1 MPGRGRER
9 LGTAP
14 AGRIIPMEPLTLLAV
29 SFRAW
34 TAAFVQRVPLFIAS
48 VLALALFV
56 LFARL
61 ARRLAA
67 RALRHHDPTLVR
79 MSATLVHALLVAL
92 GVLAA
97 LWIAVPTFK
106 FTEIVASLGVTG
118 LIVGFALKDIIEN
131 FVAGILILWRRPY
144 RVGDQIQSGSHE
156 GTVAEINFRSTVL
169 KTYDGIKV
177 YVPNGKA
184 FTEPIENKT
193 GYRERR
199 TTITLGIDQ
208 HATIRT
214 ARDVVLRTLREV
226 DEVLPDPPPEVLFD
240 AVGEFT
246 NDLKVRFWASPP
258 TRIHELATRSRVT
271 ERLYEALLAAG
282 IGFPYPTR
290 TVIVAAE
297 DGDAT
302 LRAAPAG
309 GG

>member
-1 MPGRGRER
+1 MDPFAVLAASFGAWTGAFLAR
-9 LGTAP
+9 LPIFVAS
-14 AGRIIPMEPLTLLAV
+14 LLALGV
-29 SFRAW
+29 FLLMA
-34 TAAFVQRVPLFIAS
+34 RV
-48 VLALALFV
+48 
-56 LFARL
+56 
-61 ARRLAA
+61 ARRLAT
-67 RALRHHDPTLVR
+67 RALRRHDATLAR
-79 MSATLVHALLVAL
+79 MGATLVHALLVAL

-118 LIVGFALKDIIEN
+118 LVVGFALKDILEN

-144 RVGDQIQSGSHE
+144 RVGDQIQSGAHE

-177 YVPNGKA
+177 YIPNGKA

-208 HATIRT
+208 RAAVGA
-214 ARDVVLRTLREV
+214 ARDVILRTLRGIE
-226 DEVLPDPPPEVLFD
+226 DVLSDPPPEVLFD

-246 NDLKVRFWASPP
+246 NDLQVRFWASPP
-258 TRIHELATRSRVT
+258 TRIHELETRSRVT
-271 ERLYEALLAAG
+271 ERVYEALLAAG

-290 TVIVAAE
+290 TVIVASGDGGAGDE
-297 DGDAT
+297 DGEGAP
-302 LRAAPAG
+302 RSAPANG
-309 GG
+309 A